1 MGLMKVLS
9 QSSKELRDILDRLT
23 ALESGDT
30 FVTKDKVYTKDE
42 VYTKGEVYKKDE
54 VYTKDE
60 VYKKDEVIPKSK
72 IIEIVGRNTGSNL
85 TTTAQDMVRRVQIP
99 YKNAGIDV
107 PSHYVVI
114 GVMER
119 FYSSNYTSPWYP
131 IGFKFMDY
139 DSDKYTLPSICLTAN
154 DIVLDL
160 YAIDGYQVD
169 YKVILMESEKAK
181 SLW

>member
-1 MGLMKVLS
+1 MAH
-9 QSSKELRDILDRLT
+9 E
-23 ALESGDT
+23 
-30 FVTKDKVYTKDE
+30 KVYGIAENKCK
-42 VYTKGEVYKKDE
+42 V
-54 VYTKDE
+54 
-60 VYKKDEVIPKSK
+60 EVIAKSK

-85 TTTAQDMVRRVQIP
+85 TGTAQAMVRRVQIP
-99 YKNAGIDV
+99 YENAGIDA
-107 PSHYVVI
+107 PSHYVII

-119 FYSSNYTSPWYP
+119 FYGSSYTSPWYP
-131 IGFKFMDY
+131 IGFKFMNY

>member
-1 MGLMKVLS
+1 MGLMKTLY
-9 QSSKELRDILDRLT
+9 QSSEELKNILDRLN

-42 VYTKGEVYKKDE
+42 VYTKN
-54 VYTKDE
+54 E

-72 IIEIVGRNTGSNL
+72 IIEIVGKNIGSNL
-85 TTTAQDMVRRVQIP
+85 TGIAQAMVRRVQIP
-99 YKNAGIDV
+99 YKNTGIDA

-119 FYSSNYTSPWYP
+119 FYSSDYTSPWFP
-131 IGFKFMDY
+131 IGFKFMNY

>member
-1 MGLMKVLS
+1 MGLMKTLS
-9 QSSKELRDILDRLT
+9 QSSKELKDILDRLT

-42 VYTKGEVYKKDE
+42 VYTKN
-54 VYTKDE
+54 E

-72 IIEIVGRNTGSNL
+72 IIEIVGKNIGSNL
-85 TTTAQDMVRRVQIP
+85 TGTAQAMVRRVRIP
-99 YKNAGIDV
+99 YKNTSIDA
-107 PSHYVVI
+107 PNHYVVI

-119 FYSSNYTSPWYP
+119 FYSSDYTSPWFP
-131 IGFKFMDY
+131 IGFKFMNY